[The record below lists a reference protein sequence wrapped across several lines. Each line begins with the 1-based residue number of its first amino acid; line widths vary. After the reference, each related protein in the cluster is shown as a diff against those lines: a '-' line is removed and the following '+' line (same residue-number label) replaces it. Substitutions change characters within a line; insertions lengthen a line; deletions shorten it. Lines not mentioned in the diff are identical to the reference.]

1 MRSIVREFFRGLRER
16 DELDAIVPELLTATG
31 YEVISRPQVGPRQFG
46 VDVAAVGPDTD
57 GKRKLFL
64 FVIKQGDLTR
74 SDWDVGPQAVR
85 PSLGELRDAYLDT
98 LAPEHQKLP
107 VVVCITV
114 GGVVLQNVKPVV
126 DGFMRRERTPQ
137 IEYRVWTGD
146 TLTGMIVD
154 GALREEVFP
163 PERRKYLRRAAALVE
178 EPESSFQQF
187 ARLVHDVEADTGLTP
202 VERVRS
208 IYLALWILLVWGREA
223 GNLEAPYR
231 ASEYVMLRGWAQ
243 LWPLVNEDRSRKQ
256 LASHSLFEVADLYLR
271 IWDELYG
278 AKILKHASSRHAL
291 SYSVGSRDSLDINL
305 ALFETLGRLAIGGL
319 FRAWLETSAGKP
331 LGFVTEPSAKLVEV
345 AKGVAEMI
353 EANRALYTPV
363 HEDQSIDIIL
373 ALMLLAI
380 VPETQEVAAHY
391 VAQVARSAMI
401 SFRWGEFYPVIE
413 HDYASLIR
421 PADRDDEDVRKELT
435 AASILYPHL
444 ALFALAF
451 GESDLVT
458 ELGEFQTEYLPHCNF
473 QIWVPNARSEEK
485 LWAGRAN
492 GGALGNLKIGNDGKE
507 LLSAVEKEVGA
518 TSHYDELSAIKLD
531 QLPLFLMACRFYR
544 YPPPPHA
551 WLPIIKERITPA
563 QGWKWTRRRAG
574 SVRKVRLVN
583 LLSTARDALLVRQN
597 AEMQP

>member
-46 VDVAAVGPDTD
+46 VDVAAVGWDAD

-74 SDWDVGPQAVR
+74 NDWDVGPQAVR

-114 GGVVLQNVKPVV
+114 GGIVLQNVKPVV
-126 DGFMRRERTPQ
+126 DGFMRRERTSQ

-163 PERRKYLRRAAALVE
+163 AERRKYLRRAAALVE

-187 ARLVHDVEADTGLTP
+187 ARLVHDVEADAGLEP

-243 LWPLVNEDRSRKQ
+243 LWPLVDKGRSRK
-256 LASHSLFEVADLYLR
+256 LEASHSLLEVADLYLR
-271 IWDELYG
+271 IWDELY
-278 AKILKHASSRHAL
+278 AKKILKHAGSRHAL

-305 ALFETLGRLAIGGL
+305 ALFETLGRIAMGGL

-331 LGFVTEPSAKLVEV
+331 LTLVPEPSAKLVE
-345 AKGVAEMI
+345 AAQGVASMI
-353 EANRALYTPV
+353 ESNRALYTPV
-363 HEDQSIDIIL
+363 HEDQAIDIIL
-373 ALMLLAI
+373 ALMLLTI
-380 VPETQEVAAHY
+380 VPETREVAERY
-391 VAQVARSAMI
+391 VAQVARSTMLC
-401 SFRWGEFYPVIE
+401 FRWGEFYPVIE
-413 HDYASLIR
+413 HDYAALIR
-421 PADRDDEDVRKELT
+421 HGDRADEEIRKELT

-451 GESDLVT
+451 ANNELVA
-458 ELGEFQTEYLPHCNF
+458 ELGEFQTEYLSHCNF
-473 QIWVPNARSEEK
+473 QVWVPNSRSEGK
-485 LWAGRAN
+485 LWAGGRN
-492 GGALGNLKIGNDGKE
+492 GSALGGLKIGTDGKD
-507 LLSAVEKEVGA
+507 LLRAVEKEAAA
-518 TSHYDELSAIKLD
+518 TDHYYELSAIKLD

-544 YPPPPHA
+544 YPPPPQA
-551 WLPIIKERITPA
+551 WLPMIVEMTTRV
-563 QGWKWTRRRAG
+563 QGWQWSRRRIG
-574 SVRKVRLVN
+574 SVRKVLQAN
-583 LLSTARDALLVRQN
+583 LRSTARNALLVR
-597 AEMQP
+597 EIDGLP